1 MNFLTQIFKAIGQFV
16 KNNPIAILFSLV
28 LCFGAPSFVQGVFT
42 AIMTVVG
49 LIILLAIVGM
59 FIFQHKVKKMQKEMR
74 QKFDQQNFG
83 GQQGEKQRSR
93 SWGGFAGFDSNRDP
107 EVKIYKTQ
115 DAPEKKVS
123 SDVGDYI
130 DFEETKDK

>member
-1 MNFLTQIFKAIGQFV
+1 MNFLTQIFKAIGQLF
-16 KNNPIAILFSLV
+16 NDHPIGILFFLV
-28 LCFGAPSFVQGVFT
+28 LCFGAPSLVQGVFT
-42 AIMTVVG
+42 AILVVCG
-49 LIILLAIVGM
+49 AAVLLGIIGM
-59 FIFQHKVKKMQKEMR
+59 FVFQHKVKKMQKEMR

-83 GQQGEKQRSR
+83 GQRGEEQRSR